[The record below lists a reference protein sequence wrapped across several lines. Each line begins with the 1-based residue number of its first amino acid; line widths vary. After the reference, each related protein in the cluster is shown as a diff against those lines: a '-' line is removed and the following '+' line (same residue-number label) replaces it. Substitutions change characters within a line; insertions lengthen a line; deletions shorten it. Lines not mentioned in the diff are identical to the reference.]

1 MEVTDIRMRLIN
13 DRTDRLK
20 AFCTV
25 TFDEEFVVRDVKVV
39 EGPDGFFIAMPS
51 RKLSAACPACRHKNQ
66 VRARFCEECGGKL
79 RPQSLPRDPGARTR
93 LYRDIAHPITPA
105 FREKL
110 QTCIIDAYRA
120 ECENLPEEEEFESD
134 VEADDTTYATDDTDT
149 TTAQDDAYT
158 TSTEDEADTTSTEDE
173 ADTTSAEDDADTTSA
188 EDDAF
193 RSAEEDPYAALIAD
207 LNNGTEPAGREERES
222 SQVAGRG
229 EQGQPRDG
237 ESGSGDKRRR
247 GRRRGRRGEHSG
259 QPRDAAPERE
269 AQPAEDSQA
278 PQSFESEE
286 PVMDAPPSQ
295 PEPEKILSAVPAD
308 PEPETADRV
317 SLDEAAT
324 ERSDSD
330 DASGDSDTPF
340 GAGIL

>member
-120 ECENLPEEEEFESD
+120 ECENLPEEEEFESEVD
-134 VEADDTTYATDDTDT
+134 VDETTYAADD
-149 TTAQDDAYT
+149 
-158 TSTEDEADTTSTEDE
+158 ADTTSAQDD
-173 ADTTSAEDDADTTSA
+173 ADTTSAEDDADTTGA
-188 EDDAF
+188 EDDADTTSARDDAF
-193 RSAEEDPYAALIAD
+193 RTAEEDPYDVLIAD
-207 LNNGTEPAGREERES
+207 LKNGTEPAGREEPES
-222 SQVAGRG
+222 SQVAGRR
-229 EQGQPRDG
+229 EQSQPRDG
-237 ESGSGDKRRR
+237 EPGSGDKRRR
-247 GRRRGRRGEHSG
+247 GRRRGRRGDHSG
-259 QPRDAAPERE
+259 QPRVAAPERE
-269 AQPAEDSQA
+269 AQPVEDSQA
-278 PQSFESEE
+278 GQSFESEE
-286 PVMDAPPSQ
+286 PVMDAPPNQ

-317 SLDEAAT
+317 SLDEATT
-324 ERSDSD
+324 ERPDSD